1 MFSFF
6 KPSKDQS
13 IEFMR
18 NAVNRI
24 GWHAA
29 KQGIELAKLNRAVAR
44 KGRNLR
50 NLRAKYNQLVEA
62 TIALR
67 KAQRDYLAYR
77 NRATG
82 DGPDATMLE
91 AKGYAVAM
99 AATAV
104 DLLLPPY
111 TEADKAASA
120 AAGRKAIDIRETVQ

>member
-29 KQGIELAKLNRAVAR
+29 KQGIELAKLNRAIAR

-50 NLRAKYNQLVEA
+50 NLRAKHNQLVEA

-67 KAQRDYLAYR
+67 MAQRDYLAAKWR
-77 NRATG
+77 DPR
-82 DGPDATMLE
+82 PDD
-91 AKGYAVAM
+91 AVM
-99 AATAV
+99 AALGQEVGKRAAMV
-104 DLLLPPY
+104 DMHLPPY
-111 TEADKAASA
+111 TEEDRAISAKLGLKARIMES
-120 AAGRKAIDIRETVQ
+120 VQ